1 MNIHTPQRGENETR
15 TEYRARQAK
24 SRATVKTMRRGPT
37 QAPAINKFD
46 VSRFFLGVHRASEAR
61 RIERNWVKKE
71 GLRQH
76 KRNLRSMG
84 LKREF
89 A

>member
-1 MNIHTPQRGENETR
+1 MNIHTPQRGEHETR

-24 SRATVKTMRRGPT
+24 SRAAIKTMRRGPT
-37 QAPAINKFD
+37 QAAAINQLD

-61 RIERNWVKKE
+61 RVERNWVKNE

-76 KRNLRSMG
+76 KRNLRRMG